1 MSTLSAEP
9 RPPASLRWR
18 ELSRELAHR
27 YRGRLTLIAVIV
39 ALVALTTTQSS
50 VFFTW
55 SNFENV
61 LIGVSVVGIL
71 AVGTTLVMVS
81 GGIDLSIGSNLSLSA
96 MIMGT
101 LMAHGTAP
109 GLAVVTG
116 IAAATAVGLVNGT
129 LASFARTHPF
139 ILTLGMLT
147 LLQGAALLVSKVPIP
162 VDSEAILDLGDSRL
176 LGLPL
181 VVVCFFAI
189 AILASVLLVR
199 TKLGR
204 WLYAVGGSESA
215 ARLAGIRVRP
225 LKMGV
230 YALNGALVG
239 VAATLLLVQLT
250 SAQAQMG
257 SGLELT
263 AIAAV
268 AIGGT
273 PLAGGKGSVGGT
285 LLGVLLIGLIANALN
300 LMSIASDWQY
310 VLQGAVIVIA
320 VMAQR
325 D

>member
-1 MSTLSAEP
+1 
-9 RPPASLRWR
+9 
-18 ELSRELAHR
+18 
-27 YRGRLTLIAVIV
+27 
-39 ALVALTTTQSS
+39 
-50 VFFTW
+50 
-55 SNFENV
+55 
-61 LIGVSVVGIL
+61 
-71 AVGTTLVMVS
+71 
-81 GGIDLSIGSNLSLSA
+81 
-96 MIMGT
+96 
-101 LMAHGTAP
+101 
-109 GLAVVTG
+109 
-116 IAAATAVGLVNGT
+116 
-129 LASFARTHPF
+129 
-139 ILTLGMLT
+139 MLT

>member
-1 MSTLSAEP
+1 MNTLSAEP
-9 RPPASLRWR
+9 RRSSSIRGRHKAG
-18 ELSRELAHR
+18 ELAHR
-27 YRGRLTLIAVIV
+27 HRSRLALIGVIV
-39 ALVALTTTQSS
+39 ALMALTATQSS
-50 VFFTW
+50 VFLTW
-55 SNFENV
+55 GNFENV
-61 LIGVSVVGIL
+61 LIQVSVVGIL
-71 AVGTTLVMVS
+71 AVGTTMLMVS
-81 GGIDLSIGSNLSLSA
+81 GGIDLSIGSNLSFSA
-96 MIMGT
+96 MVMGT
-101 LMAHGTAP
+101 LMAHGTGA
-109 GLAVVTG
+109 GLAV
-116 IAAATAVGLVNGT
+116 AAGVGVATAVGFVNGT
-129 LASFARTHPF
+129 LAAYAKTHPF

-162 VDSEAILDLGDSRL
+162 VASDSLLDFGDSQP

-189 AILASVLLVR
+189 TIVVNLVLVM
-199 TKLGR
+199 TKFGR
-204 WLYAVGGSESA
+204 WLYAIGGSESA
-215 ARLAGIRVRP
+215 ARLAGIPVRP
-225 LKMGV
+225 LKMAV

-239 VAATLLLVQLT
+239 LAAVLLLMQLT

-257 SGLELT
+257 AGLELT

-285 LLGVLLIGLIANALN
+285 LLGVLLIGLIGNALN
-300 LMSIASDWQY
+300 LMSISSDWQY